1 MNATGVVRRIDDLG
15 RVVIPKEIRR
25 TMNIREGD
33 PLEIYTEGKF
43 VCFKKYRVDR
53 DWETAHKVAN
63 TLFLSEFSSSDFEFA
78 LYDEDFERKTTTS
91 DCFEQDGSSIDSPF
105 IHAIPDNL
113 GWIAVDFDG
122 RTEAVERIAN
132 AIYHILAKGE

>member
-1 MNATGVVRRIDDLG
+1 MKATGVVRRIDDLG

-25 TMNIREGD
+25 TMDIREGD

-43 VCFKKYRVDR
+43 VCFKKYRVER

-63 TLFLSEFSSSDFEFA
+63 ALFLNELLPNEFEFA

-91 DCFEQDGSSIDSPF
+91 DCFEKDGSSIDSPF

-113 GWIAVDFDG
+113 GWIAVDFDD
-122 RTEAVERIAN
+122 RTDTVDKIAN
-132 AIYHILAKGE
+132 AIYHILVKGE